1 MLERLKLKAVEI
13 PVHPREGIDLEVL
26 ADSLERLPIKACWF
40 MSNFQNPMGASMDDE
55 KKRALAELLARHQ
68 VPMIEDDVYAEL
80 YFGQQAPK
88 PVKAYDQEGLVMH
101 CSSFSKSLAPGYRVG
116 WVAGGRYAEQIERLK
131 LMTSLSA
138 SIPAQAAIAD
148 YLQHGGYDRHL
159 RKLRYALETQQNAML
174 AAVARYFPEQTRVSR
189 PSGGYFLW
197 LELPEAVDSL
207 RLFQLAWPRASASP
221 RGRSSPPPA
230 ASPIAPG
237 STTGTRGARGRRRR
251 WRPSGGSPSR
261 WRDDAPHT
269 ESHSGVGRITARGH
283 PP

>member
-1 MLERLKLKAVEI
+1 M
-13 PVHPREGIDLEVL
+13 
-26 ADSLERLPIKACWF
+26 
-40 MSNFQNPMGASMDDE
+40 
-55 KKRALAELLARHQ
+55 
-68 VPMIEDDVYAEL
+68 
-80 YFGQQAPK
+80 
-88 PVKAYDQEGLVMH
+88 
-101 CSSFSKSLAPGYRVG
+101 
-116 WVAGGRYAEQIERLK
+116 AGGRYAEQIERLK

-207 RLFQLAWPRASASP
+207 RLFQLALAQGISLAP
-221 RGRSSPPPA
+221 GRSSPPPA